1 MARQT
6 TMFRGKINFLK
17 IRHSDGVLYR
27 GLKKDEY
34 DAEVAKGNPFVQTY
48 QKDEKD
54 PNSPIRFHW
63 IFTGGSEI
71 GQITY
76 LGLHEANFPTGKV
89 TYLSFTIRGEKESDN
104 ISVPLYRSGSFD
116 LSLEAKAI
124 ICYLPGID
132 FSRPISF
139 SCFRPK
145 PKVKGEDT
153 YLNIFFSYHDGE
165 KPEFLKRFLRNKD
178 EKNPDGQLPKPVEI
192 EKNGKKFKDSS
203 AQDAILYGVL
213 QEQIARFNAFRQQN
227 PHLAQSSQEPAQ
239 NAPQQAVLQQGIPQ
253 QNGGYVGQPAQ
264 PFPVQQ
270 QFQPNATL
278 QVAPQFVPQA
288 APQFAQQANPAFVPQ
303 TPVQQQQSNV
313 AYQHNV
319 AAPVAQNAA
328 ADDDDLPF

>member
-6 TMFRGKINFLK
+6 AMFKGKINFLK
-17 IRHSDGVLYR
+17 IRPSDGVLYR

-34 DAEVAKGNPFVQTY
+34 DAEVAKGNPFVQPY
-48 QKDEKD
+48 KKDEKD
-54 PNSPIRFHW
+54 PNSAIYYHW

-76 LGLHEANFPTGKV
+76 LGLHEAEFSTGKV

-104 ISVPLYRSGSFD
+104 ISVPLYKSNSFD
-116 LSLEAKAI
+116 LSPTAKDI
-124 ICYLPGID
+124 IKYLPGID

-139 SCFRPK
+139 SSFRPK
-145 PKVKGEDT
+145 SKNNEKT

-165 KPEFLKRFLRNKD
+165 KPEFLKMVLHVKD
-178 EKNPDGQLPKPVEI
+178 EKNPNGQLPKPI
-192 EKNGKKFKDSS
+192 ETERNGKKFKDSS

-227 PHLAQSSQEPAQ
+227 PHLAQSAQEPAQ
-239 NAPQQAVLQQGIPQ
+239 NVTQQAVLQQGVPQ